1 MAPWVSAFLG
11 SVMARGKLGQ
21 IAFYRSL
28 QHRLRIRNRFA
39 TALSGRGI
47 ELGAQQVPTELPAQC
62 TVEYV
67 DVISNEQLVSR
78 YSLPADDLVPLTHV
92 IDGNDLGVYSADEL
106 DFVIANHVLEHFDDP
121 VGGVLEWMRIIRPG
135 GRLFITL
142 PNFRSNSFDFRREPA
157 RADHLALDHH
167 DPEGRPARNF
177 QHYEDFA
184 RTLYQWPEGDPRI
197 KNKVDEWVADDMRHH
212 YHVYDEKTV
221 KAVFDLAAKEFG
233 VGLHF
238 VDGLISKDGF
248 EFLLIIEK
256 RGSGGLT
263 GWPNSLLKLA
273 RAARAYSYG
282 CKRDTNDYIMKR
294 IQAK

>member
-1 MAPWVSAFLG
+1 MHFIRQLIWPASDESMAPWVSAFLG

-221 KAVFDLAAKEFG
+221 KAVFDLAAKESRRRSSF
-233 VGLHF
+233 
-238 VDGLISKDGF
+238 
-248 EFLLIIEK
+248 
-256 RGSGGLT
+256 R
-263 GWPNSLLKLA
+263 
-273 RAARAYSYG
+273 
-282 CKRDTNDYIMKR
+282 
-294 IQAK
+294 